1 MESGKLFDAEY
12 RFMNLDWQHEP
23 INSTDLVKLCREEV
37 GWKKSTTYSMLKR
50 LSKRGIVKNK
60 NAVVSALTRRKQV
73 QKYESE
79 AVLEKAF
86 DGSLPSFIA
95 VLNMS
100 ISASFVALAVMLIQL
115 LLTDAAVIVMRLY
128 HWNRKKG
135 WQER

>member
-1 MESGKLFDAEY
+1 
-12 RFMNLDWQHEP
+12 MNLVWQHEP

-60 NAVVSALTRRKQV
+60 NAVVLALTRRKQV

>member
-1 MESGKLFDAEY
+1 VESGKLFDAEY